1 MRVLRRPVPDDAR
14 PVGCSL
20 VLLVFSAVFAAAAVP
35 SLPGFGAVLYLLV
48 GVAGVLL
55 FGAGLATAAGRFLA
69 RRPVLELD
77 ERGVRL
83 PAPWPWPR
91 TRDRVLDW
99 TDLAAAIVW
108 STPSPRGRR
117 TVTGLAFLPTAAAA
131 ERTLPPPSA
140 EILALGMDDV
150 PGVASARWATR
161 IQPGWDTDAERILTE
176 VRRRG
181 LPAVDART
189 R

>member
-1 MRVLRRPVPDDAR
+1 MRVLRRPVPGDVR
-14 PVGCSL
+14 PVGCAV
-20 VLLVFSAVFAAAAVP
+20 VLLVFSAVFAVAAVP
-35 SLPGFGAVLYLLV
+35 SLPRAGAVLYLLV

-55 FGAGLATAAGRFLA
+55 CGVGLATAAGRLLA

-77 ERGVRL
+77 EDGVRL

-99 TDLAAAIVW
+99 TDLASAVVW
-108 STPSPRGRR
+108 HTPSPRGRA
-117 TVTGLAFLPTAAAA
+117 VTGLAFLPTTAAA
-131 ERTLPPPSA
+131 ERIGPPPSA
-140 EILALGMDDV
+140 EILALGLDDV

-161 IQPGWDTDAERILTE
+161 IQPGWDTDAERILAE
-176 VRRRG
+176 VRRHG